1 MSSLVADDIS
11 PALKAEV
18 LLEALP
24 YIHRFGGRTVV
35 VKYGGNAMSD
45 DGLAAFA
52 GDIAL
57 LVAVGLRVVVVHGG
71 GPQIGAAMARAGK
84 EPEFVDGL
92 RVTDADTL
100 DIVRMVLVGSV
111 NRQLV
116 GALNVAGAT
125 AAGLSGEDA
134 RTIAAR
140 PRDHALGFV
149 GDVVGVDPRLLER
162 LLDDGVVPVVATIG
176 VDEAGQA
183 YNINADTAA
192 GAVAEALAAEKLVYL
207 TDVEGVRRDAADP
220 DTLASVLTVDE
231 LDALVASGAVGA
243 GMIPKA
249 TSCSHA
255 VRGGVRQAHVLDG
268 RIAHVL
274 LLEIFTRAGI
284 GTMVT
289 GNPAPGTR
297 TPRPST
303 PATSTGATT

>member
-1 MSSLVADDIS
+1 MTTVVAGDLS

-24 YIHRFGGRTVV
+24 YIHRFTGETVV

-45 DGLAAFA
+45 DGLADFA

-57 LVAVGLRVVVVHGG
+57 LVAVGLQVVVVHGG
-71 GPQIGAAMARAGK
+71 GPQIGALMARLDMA
-84 EPEFVDGL
+84 PEFVDGL

-100 DIVRMVLVGSV
+100 DVVRMVLVGSV
-111 NRQLV
+111 NRDLV

-134 RTIAAR
+134 RTISAT
-140 PRDHALGFV
+140 PRGAGLGFV
-149 GDVVGVDPRLLER
+149 GDVAAVDPHLLRR

-176 VDEAGQA
+176 VDHAGQA

-192 GAVAEALAAEKLVYL
+192 GAVAVALGAAKLVYL

-220 DTLASVLTVDE
+220 ATLASVLTADE
-231 LDALVASGAVGA
+231 LDALIATGAVNA

-249 TSCSHA
+249 ESCSRA
-255 VRGGVRQAHVLDG
+255 VRAGVGQAHVLDG

-289 GNPAPGTR
+289 G
-297 TPRPST
+297 
-303 PATSTGATT
+303 GATT